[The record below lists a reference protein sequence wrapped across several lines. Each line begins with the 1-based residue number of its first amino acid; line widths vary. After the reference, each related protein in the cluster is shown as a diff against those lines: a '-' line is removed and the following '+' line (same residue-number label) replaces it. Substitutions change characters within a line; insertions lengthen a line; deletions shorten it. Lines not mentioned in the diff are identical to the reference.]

1 MKILFATESFAM
13 GINVPS
19 KSVIF
24 YSIKKPDNGNF
35 RILNSGE
42 YIQMA
47 GWAGRR
53 RKDTEGLVYIFF
65 RNWWYSW
72 NKSNLTNAK

>member
-1 MKILFATESFAM
+1 M

-24 YSIKKPDNGNF
+24 YSIKKPDNSNF
-35 RILNSGE
+35 RLLNSGE

-53 RKDTEGLVYIFF
+53 RIDTEGLVYIFF
-65 RNWWYSW
+65 GEIEDIPETRIIQPMLS
-72 NKSNLTNAK
+72 NKGEVL